1 MLSSQ
6 VSNRVQNLKNRI
18 SEKSSYLRQGPGSTS
33 HRSRMP
39 MAVISTGSNNFK
51 GAFNKNENEE

>member
-1 MLSSQ
+1 M
-6 VSNRVQNLKNRI
+6 SNRVQNLKNRI